1 LKEIIITSLLTALLT
16 ATASILLIKFQ
27 TSTEQDYWEK
37 RFSLERAE
45 EILKNRIKYFE
56 IINEGVLKSE
66 VLVKNIKLTSSSF
79 LAKLELC
86 KNNTACTI
94 EEAKSLNKQMV
105 DYQLHLNVLASA
117 LQMVPVYYSSTVSNL
132 VPQLSEALERNLNMN
147 SSFMDRYS
155 ENEEKAISEYFEEDT
170 DTIDELKK
178 TRGEIIK
185 AMMDDIA
192 EYHDTLYNHF

>member
-1 LKEIIITSLLTALLT
+1 MKEIIITSLLTALLT